1 MTSTQRAATSVMP
14 TKREVIAEIKVGIE
28 SWRSGNAEPDGVVRD
43 TAVLHSIRCLEVA
56 LLIVRAAKFPIGA
69 NR

>member
-1 MTSTQRAATSVMP
+1 MTSTQRAATRVMP
-14 TKREVIAEIKVGIE
+14 TKREAIAELKAGIE
-28 SWRSGNAEPDGVVRD
+28 SWRSCNAEHDGIVRN

-56 LLIVRAAKFPIGA
+56 LLVVREAKFPKGA